1 MNLRILAFA
10 SASDALGAAET
21 RLEIA
26 GAGSVGDLRR
36 ILVERFPALGP
47 LGARL
52 AIAIDGELVRDDAP
66 LRADAEIALLPP
78 VSGG

>member
-10 SASDALGAAET
+10 SASDALGSSDS

-26 GAGSVGDLRR
+26 GATSVGDLRR
-36 ILVERFPALGP
+36 VLVERFPGLAP
-47 LGARL
+47 LGSRL
-52 AIAIDGELVRDDAP
+52 AIAMDGELVRDDAT
-66 LRADAEIALLPP
+66 LRPDAEIALLPP